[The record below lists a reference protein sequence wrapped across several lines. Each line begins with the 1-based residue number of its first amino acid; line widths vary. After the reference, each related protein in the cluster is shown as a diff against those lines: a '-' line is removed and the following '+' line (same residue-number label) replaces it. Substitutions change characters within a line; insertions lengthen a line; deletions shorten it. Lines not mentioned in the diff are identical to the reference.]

1 MRLSNRIVRG
11 VVAAAAVVTV
21 GTVET
26 SGAGYGVEA
35 DASLVGAPV
44 VAEITDQVVGG
55 QNAGVVA
62 LVAALQM
69 LCVQCV
75 FEAALTEQIDL
86 VALAE
91 CTIICNV
98 AF

>member
-1 MRLSNRIVRG
+1 MRLGNRIVRG
-11 VVAAAAVVTV
+11 VVAAAAVVTI
-21 GTVET
+21 GTAGA
-26 SGAGYGVEA
+26 SGTGYGVEA

-44 VAEITDQVVGG
+44 EAEITDQVVGG
-55 QNAGVVA
+55 QNAGAVA

-75 FEAALTEQIDL
+75 FEAASTEQTDL

>member
-1 MRLSNRIVRG
+1 M
-11 VVAAAAVVTV
+11 
-21 GTVET
+21 
-26 SGAGYGVEA
+26 
-35 DASLVGAPV
+35 VGAPV
-44 VAEITDQVVGG
+44 EAEIADQVVGG

-75 FEAALTEQIDL
+75 FEAASAEQIDL

>member
-1 MRLSNRIVRG
+1 MKLSNRIVRS
-11 VVAAAAVVTV
+11 VLAAAAVVTV
-21 GTVET
+21 GTAGA
-26 SGAGYGVEA
+26 SGTGYGVEA

-44 VAEITDQVVGG
+44 EAEITDQVVGG

-62 LVAALQM
+62 LVAVLQM

-75 FEAALTEQIDL
+75 FEAASAEQIDL